1 MLRQAW
7 DDCAEDADKLLDAIT
22 ARLNTAR
29 EIQEE
34 DLSSSSSNSHTGTSN
49 QPGENTFTSAEA
61 VRGWT
66 QIETG
71 FRVARQFL
79 QDCADYAL
87 DAFQI
92 KHNQIFPKPLPTVA
106 NPANTVDTT
115 GRWPR
120 LARFYDVDPA
130 KIIGQP
136 VGDEAVY
143 CWMLDNS
150 DLLNIEH
157 GVTESRG
164 DYSGGILGRT
174 GGILYA

>member
-7 DDCAEDADKLLDAIT
+7 DDCTSDADLLLDAIT

-29 EIQEE
+29 EIQED
-34 DLSSSSSNSHTGTSN
+34 DLNSSSSNSHTGTSN
-49 QPGENTFTSAEA
+49 APGENTFTAAEN
-61 VRGWT
+61 VRGWS
-66 QIETG
+66 QIEMG

-92 KHNQIFPKPLPTVA
+92 KHSQIFPKPLPTVA
-106 NPANTVDTT
+106 NPAITVDAT
-115 GRWPR
+115 GRWLR
-120 LARFYDVDPA
+120 LARFYDVDSA
-130 KIIGQP
+130 KIVGQI

-150 DLLNIEH
+150 DLLNIDH
-157 GVTESRG
+157 GVMESRG
-164 DYSGGILGRT
+164 DYSGGIIGRT
-174 GGILYA
+174 GGVLYA